1 MKQLLINPMLNKEF
15 KLRFRSFKAFIGM
28 LCYLI
33 AVGIV
38 VIGFIY
44 MQTRFS
50 NTGYFRPEE
59 SRVMFMILSFLQ
71 LALVLF
77 ITPGLTGG
85 VISGEREKQTLSML
99 LTTEQSSMSII
110 LSKLVSSVSYLLLLV
125 ISSLPLYSFV
135 FLFGGVS
142 PSDLLTVFGYSL
154 FLVFTFGSIGVFY
167 STVIRKTIV
176 SMVTTYATVLF
187 LVGGT
192 LFLFMLSMAIGN
204 GPYQNQT
211 TPVPYL
217 IAMFNPAIVIMGHFE
232 PMAIDEIY
240 SRSGIT
246 FPLWI
251 SFLMIYSIVAVISLS
266 LSIMKLRPSMK
277 VKSTNKG

>member
-15 KLRFRSFKAFIGM
+15 KLRFRSIKAFIGM

-125 ISSLPLYSFV
+125 VSSLPLYSFV

-142 PSDLLTVFGYSL
+142 PTDLLFVFGYSL
-154 FLVFTFGSIGVFY
+154 FLVFAFGSVGVLY
-167 STVIRKTIV
+167 STIIRKTIV

-187 LVGGT
+187 LAGGT

-211 TPVPYL
+211 NPAPYL
-217 IAMFNPAIVIMGHFE
+217 IAMFNPGIVMMGHFE
-232 PMAIDEIY
+232 PMAIEEIY
-240 SRSGIT
+240 TRSGVT

-251 SFLMIYSIVAVISLS
+251 SFLIIYTVLAVISLS

-277 VKSTNKG
+277 VKSTK

>member
-28 LCYLI
+28 LCYLM

-50 NTGYFRPEE
+50 NNGYFRPEE
-59 SRVMFMILSFLQ
+59 SRTMFMILSFLQ
-71 LALVLF
+71 LSLVLF

-125 ISSLPLYSFV
+125 VSSLPLYSFV

-142 PSDLLTVFGYSL
+142 PNDLLIVFGYSL
-154 FLVFTFGSIGVFY
+154 FLVFAFGSVGVFY
-167 STVIRKTIV
+167 STIIRKTIV

-192 LFLFMLSMAIGN
+192 LFLFMLSMAIGS

-217 IAMFNPAIVIMGHFE
+217 IAMFNPAIVIMEHFE
-232 PMAIDEIY
+232 PMVTEEIY
-240 SRSGIT
+240 NRSGIE
-246 FPLWI
+246 FPLWV
-251 SFLMIYSIVAVISLS
+251 SFLSIYSILAVVSLS
-266 LSIMKLRPSMK
+266 LSILKLRPSMK
-277 VKSTNKG
+277 VKSKH

>member
-28 LCYLI
+28 LCYLM

-50 NTGYFRPEE
+50 NNGYFRPEE
-59 SRVMFMILSFLQ
+59 SRAMFMILSFLQ
-71 LALVLF
+71 LSLVLF

-125 ISSLPLYSFV
+125 VSSLPLYSFV
-135 FLFGGVS
+135 FLYGGVS
-142 PSDLLTVFGYSL
+142 PTDLLIVFGYSL
-154 FLVFTFGSIGVFY
+154 FLIFAFGSVGVFY
-167 STVIRKTIV
+167 STIIRKTIV

-187 LVGGT
+187 LVVGT
-192 LFLFMLSMAIGN
+192 LFLYMLSMAMGS
-204 GPYQNQT
+204 GPYQNET
-211 TPVPYL
+211 TPAPYL
-217 IAMFNPAIVIMGHFE
+217 SAMFNPGIVILGHFE
-232 PMAIDEIY
+232 PMATDEIY
-240 SRSGIT
+240 KRSGIE
-246 FPLWI
+246 FPLWV
-251 SFLMIYSIVAVISLS
+251 SFVSIYSILAVVSLS
-266 LSIMKLRPSMK
+266 ISIMKLRPSMK
-277 VKSTNKG
+277 VKSKH

>member
-1 MKQLLINPMLNKEF
+1 ML
-15 KLRFRSFKAFIGM
+15 FRS
-28 LCYLI
+28 
-33 AVGIV
+33 
-38 VIGFIY
+38 
-44 MQTRFS
+44 
-50 NTGYFRPEE
+50 
-59 SRVMFMILSFLQ
+59 
-71 LALVLF
+71 
-77 ITPGLTGG
+77 
-85 VISGEREKQTLSML
+85 
-99 LTTEQSSMSII
+99 SSMSII

-142 PSDLLTVFGYSL
+142 PSDLFTVFGYSL
-154 FLVFTFGSIGVFY
+154 FLVFTFGSMGVFY

-192 LFLFMLSMAIGN
+192 LFLFMLSLAIGN

-232 PMAIDEIY
+232 PMAIEEIY
-240 SRSGIT
+240 TRSGIK

-251 SFLMIYSIVAVISLS
+251 SFLSIYTVLEIGRAHV
-266 LSIMKLRPSMK
+266 
-277 VKSTNKG
+277 